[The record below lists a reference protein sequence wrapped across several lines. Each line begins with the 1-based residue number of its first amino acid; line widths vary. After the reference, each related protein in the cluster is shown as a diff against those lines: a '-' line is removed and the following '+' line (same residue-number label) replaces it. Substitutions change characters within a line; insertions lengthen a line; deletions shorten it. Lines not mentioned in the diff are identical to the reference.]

1 MAGKL
6 GVPDHFRPEDYKSRD
21 PDEEV
26 HDLRQFIDGLP
37 DEVLAALRAA
47 VKDGRGS
54 AEELL
59 VRAVSDGLVREG
71 YLDEHGNF
79 MHSEHP
85 ADDPDS

>member
-1 MAGKL
+1 MTEQPRI
-6 GVPDHFRPEDYKSRD
+6 PDAFRPGAFEPRD
-21 PDEEV
+21 PNGEV

-71 YLDEHGNF
+71 YLDEHGNL